1 MVGMVT
7 MRKVITVSIVSL
19 EADRV
24 SWAIEDTAQR

>member
-7 MRKVITVSIVSL
+7 MITVSIVSL

-24 SWAIEDTAQR
+24 SWAFEESAQR